1 MPGFPLRV
9 CPRSR
14 WTGAKEA
21 SLGNIATCHWPRLNC
36 SNVYTYG
43 VKNSTSYFLVLKP
56 SAPKVCSTLAWKCNH
71 RPSLKRVIKPQRLT
85 ASARDTTG
93 IPFFFSFFSL
103 HSAVHIAFPHYIC
116 IICRSV
122 GTSIIKY
129 IYSHCALHMTAYNVT
144 PGETIGK
151 SLQSI

>member
-9 CPRSR
+9 CPCSR

-21 SLGNIATCHWPRLNC
+21 SLWNIATCHWPRLNC

-93 IPFFFSFFSL
+93 IPFFFFYLSPQRGIHHVL
-103 HSAVHIAFPHYIC
+103 ALSALSVVVLEHQLSSIYIHIVHCTWLPITWRLA
-116 IICRSV
+116 R
-122 GTSIIKY
+122 
-129 IYSHCALHMTAYNVT
+129 L
-144 PGETIGK
+144 
-151 SLQSI
+151 